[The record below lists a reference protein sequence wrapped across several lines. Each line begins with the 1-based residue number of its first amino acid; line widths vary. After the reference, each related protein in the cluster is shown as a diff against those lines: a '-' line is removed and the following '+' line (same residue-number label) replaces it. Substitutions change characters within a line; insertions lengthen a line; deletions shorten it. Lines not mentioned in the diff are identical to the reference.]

1 LQGAKTDP
9 LDSEVSYLVIIVEPL
24 VKFDEYLAMLDL
36 HFVFGQWFLGGRIDR
51 LPGQQ
56 VEPGQVKRAGDF
68 LSYQESGRE
77 IGLFMRTG
85 PIPGPK
91 LSF

>member
-1 LQGAKTDP
+1 M
-9 LDSEVSYLVIIVEPL
+9 DSEVSYLVIIAEPL
-24 VKFDEYLAMLDL
+24 VKLNEYLAMLDL
-36 HFVFGQWFLGGRIDR
+36 HFVFGQWFLSGRIDR

-77 IGLFMRTG
+77 ISLFMGTG
-85 PIPGPK
+85 PIPSVK